1 MDSTILQFLAAPFVA
16 SLILTG
22 IHAYLG
28 VHVVER
34 GVIFVDLSLAQIAA
48 LGATIAIL
56 LPITGGDPHAPV
68 VYWISLAFTFIGAL
82 VFSTIR
88 SQRARIPQE
97 AIIGICYAVASAA
110 AILAMSKATSE
121 SEHLKDML
129 VGNILA
135 VSWPEVGKTAAAL
148 RRDRRRSTTS
158 SGSKFLAISMD
169 HESGR
174 GATGI
179 SIRFWDFL
187 FYASFGF
194 VVTSSVAIAGVLLVF
209 CYLIVPS
216 VAAMLYADTIG
227 KRLAIGWTMG
237 TIVSAL
243 GVYLSLLLD
252 LPTGATI
259 VCTFGLV
266 LILMARP
273 VTAPLDLSAI
283 GLHDVVTAEPKSP
296 TRRSSAIVRH
306 ARRPRRNIK
315 PPRAAR
321 DRASRVDPAIARCR
335 IARRSVRRR
344 CWCLLAWSSCYDS
357 PAPMTTAPRSLD
369 VHSAVT
375 PRFATTGRSPRSRR
389 STRRRCPI
397 WSSARRRCTA
407 RITAPT
413 KCRAA
418 CCSASRPAAVR
429 KTARTVRSR
438 RTTRPASTRDGSR
451 RRSTS

>member
-1 MDSTILQFLAAPFVA
+1 MLDSSMIAFLAAPFVA

-56 LPITGGDPHAPV
+56 LPISGGDPHAPV
-68 VYWISLAFTFIGAL
+68 VYWISLLFTFIGAA

-88 SQRARIPQE
+88 SRRARIPQE

-135 VSWPEVGKTAAAL
+135 VSWGEVAKTALLYGAVGAFHYIF
-148 RRDRRRSTTS
+148 RR
-158 SGSKFLAISMD
+158 KFLAISMD
-169 HESGR
+169 HRHAESQGV
-174 GATGI
+174 
-179 SIRFWDFL
+179 SVRFWDFL

-216 VAAMLYADTIG
+216 VAAMLYADSIG

-243 GVYLSLLLD
+243 GVYLSLMVD

-259 VCTFGLV
+259 VCTFGIV
-266 LILMARP
+266 LILMAAVRP
-273 VTAPLDLSAI
+273 LF
-283 GLHDVVTAEPKSP
+283 
-296 TRRSSAIVRH
+296 
-306 ARRPRRNIK
+306 
-315 PPRAAR
+315 
-321 DRASRVDPAIARCR
+321 SR
-335 IARRSVRRR
+335 
-344 CWCLLAWSSCYDS
+344 S
-357 PAPMTTAPRSLD
+357 PA
-369 VHSAVT
+369 HAVQEL
-375 PRFATTGRSPRSRR
+375 RN
-389 STRRRCPI
+389 
-397 WSSARRRCTA
+397 
-407 RITAPT
+407 
-413 KCRAA
+413 
-418 CCSASRPAAVR
+418 
-429 KTARTVRSR
+429 
-438 RTTRPASTRDGSR
+438 
-451 RRSTS
+451 